1 MSKNKKLLI
10 IGHGR
15 HGKDTVAEILRDYH
29 GREFVSSSL
38 FCAGFVRKYL
48 WNSLTCDEVYYDD
61 EDCFSDRH
69 SYRDEWFKAISEYNT
84 PDKSR
89 TAREMLEQGNDIYV
103 GMRSREE
110 FESCKRDK
118 LFDCVVWVDRSDH
131 LFSEPSS
138 SMELDKEDADL
149 IIDNNSTKIALW
161 LKVLMLV
168 GLNKL

>member
-29 GREFVSSSL
+29 GRAFVSSSL
-38 FCAGFVRKYL
+38 FCSSFVR
-48 WNSLTCDEVYYDD
+48 DEM
-61 EDCFSDRH
+61 EDIGITYSDFEACYEDRH
-69 SYRDEWFKAISEYNT
+69 NHRDFWFDAISRYNT

-103 GMRSREE
+103 GMRNREE

-118 LFDCVVWVDRSDH
+118 LFDCVVWVDRADH
-131 LFSEPSS
+131 LPSEPTS
-138 SMELDKEDADL
+138 SMELGKEDADL
-149 IIDNNSTKIALW
+149 IIDNNSTKTALW
-161 LKVLMLV
+161 LKVLVLV